1 MKKVVLIVL
10 TILLLNGCDSS
21 HKYYFVTVDI
31 NKGGNLR
38 DGEPWEMK
46 EDNDSLAIEIAKFI
60 HTSRQLT
67 FEKTHTNNK
76 ESKIEG
82 APYSFKLLDHRMNT
96 LYDAT
101 HDVII
106 PNENKVIADIEF
118 GMSQK
123 QVYKLLSKS
132 DRFRDI
138 HRYSDMI
145 SFYQEIGNRSYNGT
159 LDFLDDRLYR
169 LSFTS
174 YGGDSYR
181 KALSDVVNIRD
192 VFWEAFG
199 CPMYAYGQI
208 PTGYEPN
215 ILYEWYLGNKHIT
228 IKVDRKTQKYLGKTY
243 VWYEASAN
251 IVDKNKME
259 WIQKHEEKKQYEKKK
274 KEAEDKQEQI
284 IKDAELF

>member
-1 MKKVVLIVL
+1 MISESEILGILLGGLWGIQNKINMLRHWRFEMKRIYIKFAKTHTKIKTASMKKVVLIVL

-21 HKYYFVTVDI
+21 HKYYFVTIDI

-169 LSFTS
+169 LSFT
-174 YGGDSYR
+174 
-181 KALSDVVNIRD
+181 
-192 VFWEAFG
+192 
-199 CPMYAYGQI
+199 
-208 PTGYEPN
+208 
-215 ILYEWYLGNKHIT
+215 
-228 IKVDRKTQKYLGKTY
+228 
-243 VWYEASAN
+243 
-251 IVDKNKME
+251 
-259 WIQKHEEKKQYEKKK
+259 
-274 KEAEDKQEQI
+274 
-284 IKDAELF
+284 